1 MKRIWVS
8 LVAAALLTV
17 AAIAP
22 AAAQDTITID
32 MQEVDESGQ
41 SGSANITSDGE
52 QVIVAIEIDAGP
64 DGEPQPLN
72 IHDGTCRDLGEVAY
86 PLEDV
91 VDGMSES
98 SADIS
103 LSDIISGE
111 YAIVVSQ
118 AEGEDD
124 VIVACGTTPLIGGAA
139 PAEDEEEA
147 EDAAEEDEEAAEDE
161 DGADEAAEDD
171 EAAEEDE
178 DASTDEEDDAAAE
191 DDDEMTDE
199 EDDAAA
205 EEDDEDD
212 DTEDLVPATGGAGM
226 GAEGAVILMTVLSG
240 AALGG
245 GLLVRRRFAQV

>member
-139 PAEDEEEA
+139 PAEDEE
-147 EDAAEEDEEAAEDE
+147 AAEDE

-191 DDDEMTDE
+191 D
-199 EDDAAA
+199 
-205 EEDDEDD
+205 DDEDD